1 MRKLN
6 LSLIAVLAA
15 GAVLT
20 ACGGGVDVGIEIPP
34 PPPQANFDIGAK
46 LNGQW
51 LHGIDVY
58 PDDEQ
63 TIQVQ
68 VGDVLELDSSG
79 PVAWETVAGN
89 SAGIPTQ
96 AGATVLYGGAAFTE
110 TVSSP
115 GQLVLAISSAQPLV
129 APVPLTI
136 YATSLDDAYQTA
148 RIDLVVT
155 N

>member
-1 MRKLN
+1 MRQLK

-15 GAVLT
+15 SVVLT
-20 ACGGGVDVGIEIPP
+20 ACGGGVDVGVVVT

-46 LNGQW
+46 LNG
-51 LHGIDVY
+51 HRIHRIDVY

-63 TIQVQ
+63 TIQLQ
-68 VGDVLELDSSG
+68 VGDILELDSSG

-89 SAGIPTQ
+89 TAGVPTQ
-96 AGATVLYGGAAFTE
+96 VGTTVLYGGAAFTE
-110 TVSSP
+110 TVSTP
-115 GQLVLAISSAQPLV
+115 GQLVFSISSTQPLV